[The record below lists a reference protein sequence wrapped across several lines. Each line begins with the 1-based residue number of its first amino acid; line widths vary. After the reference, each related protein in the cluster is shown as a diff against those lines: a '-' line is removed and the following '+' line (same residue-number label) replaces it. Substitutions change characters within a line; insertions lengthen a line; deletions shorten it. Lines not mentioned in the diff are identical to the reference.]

1 MIPVVEMTEG
11 EKHLDLDSGRTGR
24 QVERD
29 FALVNLR
36 RVTVGT
42 ALTSAALVG
51 MISIGLAG
59 QAANARPVALPLP
72 NPTAAVVVVQV
83 PVPVVVRVPVAVSNA
98 NGGYS
103 MASPRR
109 VGASNGAAPQASSP
123 SHGAAPSPAVVVP
136 PRPAP
141 TPAPPP
147 ACTSS
152 PSLCP
157 KK

>member
-1 MIPVVEMTEG
+1 MSPVAEMTEG
-11 EKHLDLDSGRTGR
+11 EKHLDLHSERTGR

-42 ALTSAALVG
+42 ALTAAALVG
-51 MISIGLAG
+51 MISMGLAG
-59 QAANARPVALPLP
+59 QAATARPVAVPLP
-72 NPTAAVVVVQV
+72 KPTAAVVVVQV
-83 PVPVVVRVPVAVSNA
+83 PVPVIVRVPVPVSNSSS
-98 NGGYS
+98 GYS
-103 MASPRR
+103 VATPRHAGGSTGSAAQTASPSQ
-109 VGASNGAAPQASSP
+109 GAV
-123 SHGAAPSPAVVVP
+123 PSPDLVVP

-141 TPAPPP
+141 TPTPPP

-157 KK
+157 K